1 LYYPGTMGCRQHC
14 ASPPRAESLTCR
26 SSSHLLLWFE
36 SNGSHRHLRVTLFNL
51 ARSRLRRFEQSQA
64 PCLRSAAGEKRG
76 FRPRGEPPTSHL
88 IASFDDIPSRR
99 CFERNYLCCLRLAS
113 ERRGPHSHGEPSTP
127 HACASRDTPLRGTL
141 SITII
146 DAPQYT
152 SGDSRD
158 RHARDESA
166 PLVHLCPARRH
177 VRPYTAPSASHVRAP
192 RDRPLVSAFSVT
204 APGALRYAPS
214 DSRDLHSRGEPSPF
228 VHLTPSPTRGHTA
241 QAG

>member
-1 LYYPGTMGCRQHC
+1 MGCRQHC

-36 SNGSHRHLRVTLFNL
+36 SNGSHRHLRVTLFCL
-51 ARSRLRRFEQSQA
+51 AESRLRRFQQNYLR
-64 PCLRSAAGEKRG
+64 CLRLAAGEKRG
-76 FRPRGEPPTSHL
+76 FR
-88 IASFDDIPSRR
+88 SR
-99 CFERNYLCCLRLAS
+99 
-113 ERRGPHSHGEPSTP
+113 GEPSTS
-127 HACASRDTPLRGTL
+127 HACATRDTPLRGAL

-146 DAPQYT
+146 GAPQYT

-214 DSRDLHSRGEPSPF
+214 DSRDLHSRGELSPF